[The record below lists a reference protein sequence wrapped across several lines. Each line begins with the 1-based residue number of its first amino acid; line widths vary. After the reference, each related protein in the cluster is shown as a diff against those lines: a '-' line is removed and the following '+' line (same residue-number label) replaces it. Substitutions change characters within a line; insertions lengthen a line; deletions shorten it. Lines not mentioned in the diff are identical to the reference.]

1 MDNAVQDIR
10 WGMIGVGSVAEHK
23 SGPAFAQAKG
33 GRLAGVAS
41 RRADAAA
48 DYAAR
53 HGVERVFDT
62 PTALIESNEIDAV
75 YIATPPASHAALAL
89 QVARANKPC
98 CIEKP
103 MTVLYPDAEE
113 IRDVFAAAG
122 IPLFV
127 SYYRRSL
134 PRFLQV
140 AQWIGQHPIGAIR
153 EVAWVLKRTASASA
167 PGTAQHWRIDAREA
181 PGGLFEDLACH
192 GLDLFDLLLGPIL
205 RIEHARLSATDAAA
219 DVPDRVQATW
229 RHGGDIRGVGDWD
242 FAAAERADTVIITG
256 DAGTIR
262 FSMFENMPLELI
274 RGGDTL
280 RRSIDHPVPIQL
292 HHVEAMNAHLRNG
305 PPHPSTGDSALR
317 TAWATD
323 TILRGPATEIAGFRL
338 SRPD

>member
-41 RRADAAA
+41 RRVEAAA

-62 PTALIESNEIDAV
+62 PTALIESDDIDAV
-75 YIATPPASHAALAL
+75 YIATPPSSHASLAL

-103 MTVLYPDAEE
+103 MTVLYRDAEA
-113 IRDVFAAAG
+113 IRDAFASAG

-140 AQWIGQHPIGAIR
+140 AEWIGQHAIGVIR
-153 EVAWVLKRTASASA
+153 EVAWELKRTAPA

-205 RIEHARLSATDAAA
+205 RIDHARLSATDANA

-229 RHGGDIRGVGDWD
+229 RHAGDIRGVGDWD
-242 FAAAERADTVIITG
+242 FAAAERADAVTITG

-262 FSMFENMPLELI
+262 FSMFEHAPLELI
-274 RGGDTL
+274 RGGDIL

-305 PPHPSTGDSALR
+305 STHPSTGDSALR
-317 TAWATD
+317 TAWVTD
-323 TILRGPATEIAGFRL
+323 TILRGPATEVVGFRPSL
-338 SRPD
+338 RD